1 MKMERSLQPQSQTT
15 DGLASLHPVPTA
27 AGRMLVFM
35 RISTDACQT
44 GTDSIKWPS
53 ERFHEHQEAT
63 VAEPEHKN
71 SIRQASKRTFPPEA
85 AERRTLKN
93 QRRGIK
99 GATDVQQD
107 RRSHFCRDRISCR
120 EQRKEREGG
129 NGVIANKEEKG
140 SEELQAGDSKENRGR
155 QG

>member
-15 DGLASLHPVPTA
+15 DRLASLHPVPTA

-63 VAEPEHKN
+63 VAETEHKN

-85 AERRTLKN
+85 AERRMLKITGVGSKALQMFN
-93 QRRGIK
+93 GTVGAISAGIGYLAESRG
-99 GATDVQQD
+99 
-107 RRSHFCRDRISCR
+107 
-120 EQRKEREGG
+120 RKERGKWS
-129 NGVIANKEEKG
+129 NGK
-140 SEELQAGDSKENRGR
+140 
-155 QG
+155 